1 MIYKYTEIIVG
12 NVKRNVLVRLLGKCA
27 AVFVYDVDALAVSYE
42 AAEAL
47 AKTINVLAYAK
58 AQLLSHEVPVIAVD
72 KCKRSF

>member
-1 MIYKYTEIIVG
+1 MIYKHTEIVVG
-12 NVKRNVLVRLLGKCA
+12 NVERNVLVRLLGKCA

-58 AQLLSHEVPVIAVD
+58 AQLLSHEVPFITIYKA
-72 KCKRSF
+72 KRAF